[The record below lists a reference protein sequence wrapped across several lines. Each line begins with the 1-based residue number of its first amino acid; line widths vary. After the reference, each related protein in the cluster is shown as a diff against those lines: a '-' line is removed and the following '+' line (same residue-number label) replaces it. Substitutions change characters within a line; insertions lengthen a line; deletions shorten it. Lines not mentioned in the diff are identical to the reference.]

1 MARERNGHGRRPRGS
16 AFGFELFSLRGT
28 CRLLDSKLLS
38 LGREQSA
45 VGGELLHGGALL
57 VPEFATR
64 RKLFTFALHPLAL
77 CDLTF
82 AFDLPLGKL
91 LLPFLFFFDELSPIG
106 LQPIPGVFQRLL
118 LAGEVGLLLLN
129 VRHAPRE
136 ILILH

>member
-1 MARERNGHGRRPRGS
+1 MPLARFEVAITRPRAICGRRRV
-16 AFGFELFSLRGT
+16 AA
-28 CRLLDSKLLS
+28 C
-38 LGREQSA
+38 
-45 VGGELLHGGALL
+45 GALL

-64 RKLFTFALHPLAL
+64 RKLLTFALHPLAL